1 MIAVLEPGRST
12 SLQDRGR
19 EGCAHL
25 GVPHAGA
32 ADSLSLRQAN
42 LLVGNAEYAP
52 ALEMTL
58 NGPVLRF
65 EVEAVVALAGG
76 RVNAR
81 LDDAPVPMY
90 QSVAVEA
97 GQILNCG
104 PVHSGMRS
112 YLAVAGGFSA
122 PAVLGSMS
130 ADTLARLGPAVLQGG
145 ETLAMH
151 ARRLQQGWYWRTPP
165 EFHANAV
172 VRVVAGP
179 HAEWFAAGTYAE
191 LLQTEFEVRSDSDRS
206 GLRLAGAQL
215 TRGSQNELGSQGMV
229 SGAIQVPGDGRPI
242 VLLCNHGA
250 TGGYPVLAVV
260 IAADLPRLGQLRPG
274 ARLRFQAVS
283 REQALAALRVAEQDL
298 RHGLAT
304 ADRGLLAARSLLVL
318 AQSHPELRAA
328 DLRVDGRHVRL
339 RR

>member
-1 MIAVLEPGRST
+1 MITVLEPGRST

-19 EGCAHL
+19 EGFAHL

-42 LLVGNAEYAP
+42 LLVGNNEYAA

-65 EVEAVVALAGG
+65 EVEAVMALTGG
-76 RVNAR
+76 RVDAR

-90 QSVAVEA
+90 QSVAVQA

-104 PVHSGMRS
+104 PVHSGLRS
-112 YLAVAGGFSA
+112 YLALAGGFSVA
-122 PAVLGSMS
+122 AVLGSMS
-130 ADTLARLGPAVLQGG
+130 ADTLARLGPSVLQGG

-151 ARRLQQGWYWRTPP
+151 ARRLQQGWYWRAPP
-165 EFHANAV
+165 EFRADVV

-179 HAEWFAAGTYAE
+179 HAEWFAAGTYAKF
-191 LLQTEFEVRSDSDRS
+191 LQTEFEVRSDSDRS
-206 GLRLAGAQL
+206 GLRLAGAPL
-215 TRGSQNELGSQGMV
+215 IRDNQNELGSQGMV
-229 SGAIQVPGDGRPI
+229 SGAVQVPGDGRPI

-260 IAADLPRLGQLRPG
+260 IAADLSQLGQLRAG
-274 ARLRFQAVS
+274 VRLRFQSVS
-283 REQALAALRVAEQDL
+283 REQALAALTVAEQDL
-298 RHGLAT
+298 HRGLVT
-304 ADRGLLAARSLLVL
+304 ADRGLLAARSLITL
-318 AQSHPELRAA
+318 AKSHPALRVAH
-328 DLRVDGRHVRL
+328 LRVDGRHVRL